1 MESEGKKIL
10 IIEDDPDISD
20 IYESW
25 FESDGYSVVKTSNGL
40 HGATELLKEKFMVV
54 IVDLNLPLKNGVDI
68 VTFLRKSE
76 FKNQETP
83 AIIVSGF
90 LKDVGELR
98 ELPKVFL
105 LEKPA
110 SKVDV
115 YKIIKK
121 EASWSFTLK
130 INFTFYLI

>member
-25 FESDGYSVVKTSNGL
+25 FETDGYSVVKTSNGL
-40 HGATELLKEKFMVV
+40 HGATELLKEKFTVV
-54 IVDLNLPLKNGVDI
+54 IVDLNLPLKSGVDI
-68 VTFLRKSE
+68 VTFLRQSE
-76 FKNQETP
+76 FRNQETP

-90 LKDVGELR
+90 LKNVDGIR

-110 SKVDV
+110 SKVDIF
-115 YKIIKK
+115 KIIEK
-121 EASWSFTLK
+121 EAS
-130 INFTFYLI
+130 

>member
-1 MESEGKKIL
+1 MESGDKKIL

-25 FESDGYSVVKTSNGL
+25 FESDGYSVVKSSNGL
-40 HGATELLKEKFMVV
+40 HGATELLKEKFTVV

-76 FKNQETP
+76 FKNKETP

-90 LKDVGELR
+90 LKNIDDLK

-110 SKVDV
+110 SKVDIFR
-115 YKIIKK
+115 IIEKGL
-121 EASWSFTLK
+121 SWVLFLK

>member
-1 MESEGKKIL
+1 MDSDEKKIL

-25 FESDGYSVVKTSNGL
+25 FETDGYSVIKSSNGL
-40 HGATELLKEKFMVV
+40 HGATELLKEKFTVV
-54 IVDLNLPLKNGVDI
+54 IVDLNLPLKSGVDV

-90 LKDVGELR
+90 LKKVEGLK
-98 ELPKVFL
+98 ELPKVYL

-110 SKVDV
+110 SKVEIF
-115 YKIIKK
+115 K
-121 EASWSFTLK
+121 
-130 INFTFYLI
+130 LIEKGFN

>member
-1 MESEGKKIL
+1 MDSEERKIL

-25 FESDGYSVVKTSNGL
+25 FETGGYSVVKSSNGL
-40 HGATELLKEKFMVV
+40 HGATELLKEKFTVV
-54 IVDLNLPLKNGVDI
+54 IVDLNLPMKSGIDV

-76 FKNQETP
+76 FRNQETP

-90 LKDVGELR
+90 LKNVEGLKD
-98 ELPKVFL
+98 LPRVYL

-110 SKVDV
+110 SKAEIFG
-115 YKIIKK
+115 IIKK
-121 EASWSFTLK
+121 ETS
-130 INFTFYLI
+130 